1 MDKVIKVALYSGGLD
16 SFCLAHKVKPDILL
30 YYNVGLPENKPEMAA
45 ICALMDINGLP
56 APVTFD
62 DRYHLAP
69 YKLQN
74 EVMPFRNLLFIAG
87 AFTYG
92 SIVYLG
98 KTASSTNLDK
108 DTTFAEKALDVLKY
122 VSSDP
127 RKNPP
132 HLREHDMRIEM
143 PFDKKTKSQFVAEF
157 IADGGN
163 VDHLL
168 KTRSCYKPYGKE
180 CGECVSC
187 VRKSIALVN
196 NGLYTQSMFEQ
207 DPALL
212 YPAYLK
218 EVRSRMWTGSGPKSA
233 DGRLLTPR
241 YMDVETEIM
250 RAIDKRFIVSPLT
263 QE

>member
-1 MDKVIKVALYSGGLD
+1 MDNVVKVALYSGGLD

-30 YYNVGLPENKPEMAA
+30 YYNVGLPENLPEMVA
-45 ICALMDINGLP
+45 IRSLMDIGGLP

-69 YKLQN
+69 YKLPN

-122 VSSDP
+122 ISSDP

-132 HLREHDMRIEM
+132 HLRAQDMRIEM

-157 IADGGN
+157 ITDGGN

-168 KTRSCYKPYGKE
+168 KTRSCYKPHGKE
-180 CGECVSC
+180 CGKCVSC

-196 NGLYTQSMFEQ
+196 NGLYDQSMFES
-207 DPALL
+207 DPAQL
-212 YPAYLK
+212 YPGYLE
-218 EVRSRMWTGSGPKSA
+218 EVRNRMWTGNGPTSA

-241 YMDVETEIM
+241 YVEVELEIL
-250 RAIDKRFIVSPLT
+250 RAINERFN
-263 QE
+263 